1 MSESAE
7 PAAASPLAN
16 AVIVLVRT
24 QGPINLGMVARLCGN
39 LGVGQ
44 LRLVTPECAIDC
56 EEARKFSTHGR
67 DLLLGAP
74 VFTTLED
81 ATADCQLVIGSSSRF
96 RDGDLGS
103 GLRPH
108 EVPARVAARGASRYA
123 LVFGNEAD
131 GLNEA
136 ELRACQAW
144 IRLDHWGDHDSY
156 NLANAVGIAAYGVAS
171 AAANAPPVSP
181 DAAADR
187 VQIEALYRYWLGT
200 LDRFQYFRRTDAER
214 FAPLLRRFI
223 GRQHLTPHDVQLLW
237 GMFTQFHVHAFGDK
251 GR

>member
-7 PAAASPLAN
+7 PATASPLAN

-237 GMFTQFHVHAFGDK
+237 GMFTQFHVQAFGDK